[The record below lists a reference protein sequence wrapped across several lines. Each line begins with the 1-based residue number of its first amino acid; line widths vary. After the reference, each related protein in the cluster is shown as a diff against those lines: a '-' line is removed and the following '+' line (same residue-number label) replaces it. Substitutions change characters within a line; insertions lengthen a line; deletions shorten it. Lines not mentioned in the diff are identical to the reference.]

1 MLNTI
6 TEEQKKRFKLRG
18 VNIIQDK
25 DGKLLAITSQ
35 ALEALPS
42 CYEPISEAAAPL
54 KKLRQ
59 YEANNASIQVKSN
72 VLNDFINILKDLHNI

>member
-6 TEEQKKRFKLRG
+6 TKEQKNRFKLRG

-25 DGKLLAITSQ
+25 DGALLAVTSE

-42 CYEPISEAAAPL
+42 CYEPISKASAPL
-54 KKLRQ
+54 TNLREHEAKKDSNQ
-59 YEANNASIQVKSN
+59 TQSN
-72 VLNDFINILKDLHNI
+72 VLNDFINTLKVLHSI